1 MRAISTFQVGNRV
14 NFRVNR
20 LKIFRNCLV
29 CSLIII
35 EVFSFLQR
43 ARTED
48 SFYIEKLLKSDGFVN
63 VEMLSNTGELAI
75 VSSRNNVDSFLPE
88 KKNDIEMT
96 DRTSERGMMSC
107 KNKRARLSVGDI
119 IDRISRL
126 LFPLAF
132 ISFNVSY
139 WNHYL
144 SK

>member
-1 MRAISTFQVGNRV
+1 MR
-14 NFRVNR
+14 
-20 LKIFRNCLV
+20 
-29 CSLIII
+29 SLIII

-96 DRTSERGMMSC
+96 DRTSQRGMMSC
-107 KNKRARLSVGDI
+107 KNKRTRLSVGDI

>member
-1 MRAISTFQVGNRV
+1 M
-14 NFRVNR
+14 
-20 LKIFRNCLV
+20 
-29 CSLIII
+29 CSLILI

-63 VEMLSNTGELAI
+63 VEILSNTGELGI

-96 DRTSERGMMSC
+96 DRTSQRGIMNC
-107 KNKRARLSVGDI
+107 KNKRARLSVGDV